1 MCVTLLLC
9 EIFVRVFFPQ
19 ISQHDQ
25 FFREEK
31 TLGWEF
37 IPNHTGQVIYDG
49 EVYQEVAINSSG
61 FRDVEFSE
69 KKGAKKI
76 MFLGDSFLSNI
87 SVTQEEVFTHLV
99 DKSLEDIGVY
109 NLGVNGY
116 GQVQEYLTLKEWFPK
131 IQPDLIVLMIY
142 LRNDFTDNLDATQ
155 WLYPRPTASITSDSS
170 LQINTP
176 NFDKKLKTELPFYYS
191 SHLFRFVKKRM
202 KRISSNSDKVEVSQ
216 LVVPEYYLC
225 NTLLSEETDTMYNV
239 MHKMLLKFSSFAK
252 EKNTP
257 IAFVL
262 APSIIQAED
271 ALWQSAVLEETST
284 PEAFVRDL
292 PNQKLL
298 KFAEEHEMLMFDLLP
313 ALRTQQQKESK
324 LYNPIEQHWTAQ
336 GNTLVAQEMMRFL
349 NKLSY

>member
-9 EIFVRVFFPQ
+9 ELFVRVFFPQ
-19 ISQHDQ
+19 ISEHDQ
-25 FFREEK
+25 LFREEK

-37 IPNHTGQVIYDG
+37 IPNHTGRVIYDG
-49 EVYQEVAINSSG
+49 EVYQEVTINSSG
-61 FRDVEFSE
+61 FRDAEFSE

-99 DKSLEDIGVY
+99 DKSLEDVSVY

-116 GQVQEYLTLKEWFPK
+116 GQVQQYLTLKEWIPK

-142 LRNDFTDNLDATQ
+142 LRNDFTDNVDGTQ
-155 WLYPRPTASITSDSS
+155 WLYPRPTASIASDSS
-170 LQINTP
+170 IQIITP
-176 NFDKKLKTELPFYYS
+176 NFDRNLKTELPFYYG

-202 KRISSNSDKVEVSQ
+202 KVITSNSDKVEVSQ
-216 LVVPEYYLC
+216 SVVPEYYLC

-239 MHKMLLKFSSFAK
+239 MQKMLLKISSFA
-252 EKNTP
+252 EENNTP
-257 IAFVL
+257 ITFVL

-271 ALWQSAVLEETST
+271 ALWQSVIVEETST
-284 PEAFVRDL
+284 PEVFVRDL

-298 KFAEEHEMLMFDLLP
+298 KFAEEHEMSMLDLLP
-313 ALRTQQQKESK
+313 ALRALPKETK
-324 LYNPIEQHWTAQ
+324 LYNPLEQHWTAK
-336 GNTLVAQEMMRFL
+336 GNAVVAQEITRFL
-349 NKLSY
+349 NKQSY